1 MKGFD
6 DFDFNFQPSINKD
19 QILDFKNLRFVEKA
33 ENILFLGNPRSG
45 KNTFINSN
53 RTRECTK

>member
-1 MKGFD
+1 MKGFE

-33 ENILFLGNPRSG
+33 ENILFLGNPGVG
-45 KNTFINSN
+45 KTHLSIAIGLENKI
-53 RTRECTK
+53 